1 MPRTA
6 VLLAALIGAA
16 GGYLGLSALLR
27 SPPEFDAYQPSDLWR
42 DSYYLS
48 RLRGRV
54 LAVSDMTPVL
64 VSGRT
69 SETIPPTCPERLVV
83 VTSVKQYADAVLPFM
98 DAVGT
103 PDFGALPADGL
114 AGKVVARIQKFWG
127 VLRERAQA
135 PPRDAPVRIIVRHY
149 PRPELPGRC
158 YTVHVIF
165 YDVLDPVF
173 DAREYQLVRRV
184 ESGKPLEGGL
194 IEWRKTYQTQGAA
207 PRLIEAAVEAQP
219 CVLPGMERPSGI
231 DIFGKKLGG
240 RLKDPSVKHFWD
252 LGGGDRYG
260 LAWYDLSNGVGDPEP
275 WARVYHVEWHD
286 PEGNMLVTDEEAPAG
301 PIERLKEIIKR
312 L

>member
-16 GGYLGLSALLR
+16 GGYIGLSALLR
-27 SPPEFDAYQPSDLWR
+27 SPPEFDAHQPSDLWR

-48 RLRGRV
+48 HLRDRV

-98 DAVGT
+98 DAVGP
-103 PDFGALPADGL
+103 PDFGPVPAEGL
-114 AGKVVARIQKFWG
+114 APGVVARIEKFWRE
-127 VLRERAQA
+127 LRKRAQA

-158 YTVHVIF
+158 YTVHVFF
-165 YDVLDPVF
+165 YDMLDPAF
-173 DAREYQLVRRV
+173 DAREYELVRW
-184 ESGKPLEGGL
+184 GKKPLEGGL

-219 CVLPGMERPSGI
+219 RVMPGMGRPSGI

-275 WARVYHVEWHD
+275 WARVYHIEWHD
-286 PEGNMLVTDEEAPAG
+286 LERNMLVTDEEAPAG